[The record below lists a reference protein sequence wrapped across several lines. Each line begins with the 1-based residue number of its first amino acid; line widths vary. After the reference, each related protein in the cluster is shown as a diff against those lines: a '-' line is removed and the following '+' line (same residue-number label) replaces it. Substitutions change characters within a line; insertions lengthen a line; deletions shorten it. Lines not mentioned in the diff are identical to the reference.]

1 MLSRRCF
8 GSTIHWIS
16 VVAHTHGRVATRN
29 QGDDMN
35 GNNVIW
41 TIVGVLLICV
51 LILLLTGRMAL

>member
-1 MLSRRCF
+1 
-8 GSTIHWIS
+8 
-16 VVAHTHGRVATRN
+16 
-29 QGDDMN
+29 MN

>member
-1 MLSRRCF
+1 M
-8 GSTIHWIS
+8 
-16 VVAHTHGRVATRN
+16 
-29 QGDDMN
+29 Q